1 MNTQT
6 LDHPLDSIPASGTNS
21 PIPGGAKSRQKRTN
35 LFSLLRN
42 NPELILALITLLFLL
57 IGWIGG
63 SLTTLLSREGV
74 ILCAVIAY
82 AAGGYNGFM
91 GALSEFRKGK
101 LDIDFLMIAAAVG
114 AAAIGEWQEGAL
126 LLFLFTLSG
135 ALEEFAMERTRN
147 AIASLADLRPDT
159 AQRLNGDREETVPV
173 AELLVAERVLVR
185 PGERIPVDG
194 EVVNGQSSVDQS
206 PITGE
211 SIPVGKEIGDGVFA
225 GSINGGGVLEVEVT
239 KLAEQS
245 TLNKII
251 QLVEEA
257 QEDAVPAQRFIDRF
271 SQPYTLF
278 VIGITIAAVIIPQ
291 LLSAESFSTTFYRA
305 MTLLVVASPCA
316 LVISTPASI
325 LSAIAAAA
333 REGVLF
339 KGGVYLENLA
349 KVKIAAFDK
358 TGTLTKG
365 EPTVTDVYAFEPYT
379 PEQVLQIGASAE
391 ALSEHHLAEAIVT
404 KAKTDGLTL
413 GKASDFKAVA
423 GQGVRARIADGDSLN
438 QQTLVYV
445 GNTKL
450 FANQGIRFGDEITN
464 TGQKLQEQ
472 GKTAVLVAVNVSDS
486 ATDGGTEWKP
496 IGFIAVADTIRDDA
510 AKNVRALY
518 EAGIEK
524 IAMLTGDN
532 QDVAGSIAAQL
543 GIDIVHSELLPHEKV
558 EIVKQLQKGGSTLMV
573 GDGINDAPA
582 LTTADIGVAMGG
594 SGTDAALETA
604 DLVLMG
610 DQLSRLPFA
619 VNLSKRAQRVVK
631 QNVAFSIGVMLIL
644 MAITVVAPLIWQG
657 FQLPLPLGV
666 VGHEGSTLLVV
677 ANGLR
682 LLGMRADA

>member
-6 LDHPLDSIPASGTNS
+6 LDNMLDTMPTSGTTMSQQKNS
-21 PIPGGAKSRQKRTN
+21 KPRQNRPN
-35 LFSLLRN
+35 IFSLLRN
-42 NPELILALITLLFLL
+42 NLELLLAVITLLFLL

-63 SLTTLLSREGV
+63 SVTFLLPNEAI
-74 ILCAVIAY
+74 ILCAVVAY
-82 AAGGYNGFM
+82 AAGGYSGVM
-91 GALSEFRKGK
+91 GALAELRKGK
-101 LDIDFLMIAAAVG
+101 LDIDFLMIAAALG

-135 ALEEFAMERTRN
+135 ALEEFAMERTRS
-147 AIASLADLRPDT
+147 AIASLAELRPDT
-159 AQRLNGDREETVPV
+159 AQRLIGDREETVPV
-173 AELLVAERVLVR
+173 AELLITERVLVR

-194 EVVNGQSSVDQS
+194 EVVSGQSSVDQS

-211 SIPVGKEIGDGVFA
+211 SIPVGKELGDGVFA

-251 QLVEEA
+251 QLVEDA

-278 VIGITIAAVIIPQ
+278 VIGITIAAILIPQ
-291 LLSAESFSTTFYRA
+291 LLSAESFSQTFYRA

-365 EPTVTDVYAFEPYT
+365 EPTVTDIHAFEPYT
-379 PEQVLQIGASAE
+379 QEQVLQIGASAE
-391 ALSEHHLAEAIVT
+391 ALSEHHLAEAIVA
-404 KAKTDGLTL
+404 KAKADGITL
-413 GKASDFKAVA
+413 GKASDFNAVA
-423 GQGVRARIADGDSLN
+423 GQGVHARITDADLN
-438 QQTLVYV
+438 EQRLVYV
-445 GNTKL
+445 GNDKL
-450 FANQGIRFGDEITN
+450 FASQGIELGDAIT
-464 TGQKLQEQ
+464 QKGLMLQQQ
-472 GKTAVLVAVNVSDS
+472 GKTAVLVAVNESDS
-486 ATDGGTEWKP
+486 DADGVMTWQP
-496 IGFIAVADTIRDDA
+496 MGFIAVADTLRDDA
-510 AKNVRALY
+510 AQNVQALY
-518 EAGIEK
+518 QAGVEK

-532 QDVAGSIAAQL
+532 KDVAQSIAAQL

-558 EIVKQLQKGGSTLMV
+558 EIVKQLQKNGSTLMV

-631 QNVAFSIGVMLIL
+631 QNVAFAIGVMLLL
-644 MAITVVAPLIWQG
+644 MAVTIVAPLIWQG

-666 VGHEGSTLLVV
+666 IGHEGSTLLVV

-682 LLGMRADA
+682 LLGMRAD